1 MTGFLTGSLKIPV
14 VTNFP
19 CQLTSRGN
27 PTFTDKIFMIRR
39 LMAQL
44 GILTL
49 ENYRER
55 MQFGSHH
62 ACGHGRVCFHEFS
75 RGGFVCSLKN
85 RNSKC
90 FIARFFR
97 ASGKNQLTR
106 LNRSLEISEMP
117 INGCLVLSSPRLVI
131 LQTRHEM

>member
-1 MTGFLTGSLKIPV
+1 MTGLLTGSLKIPV

-55 MQFGSHH
+55 MQFRAHH
-62 ACGHGRVCFHEFS
+62 TCHNGRIGFHKFLRS
-75 RGGFVCSLKN
+75 GFVTGPK
-85 RNSKC
+85 
-90 FIARFFR
+90 I
-97 ASGKNQLTR
+97 T
-106 LNRSLEISEMP
+106 MP
-117 INGCLVLSSPRLVI
+117 NVLSPGSRVRPARMICPDFVASRDR
-131 LQTRHEM
+131 TECRSTAA